1 MSQMGTKDYVL
12 QVVFIKNSDELC
24 YDVNHHSHRS
34 PARGFRE
41 WGGEREKVKLT
52 LVKVVDGRLALHCE
66 LLLGVLLVGVIRLDV
81 VPGIELEDVVLLL
94 QIARPELE
102 GIGPLLVE
110 LGVMGAVGEGL
121 LLGGLVLGGRSHG
134 EGSHAGDERVLCGLA
149 EGCVGIAI
157 GGHGECLVGGRR
169 VSWLKGAP
177 GNARWSWNG
186 CVLHGLKM
194 LMSGMRRK
202 REEEREPNA
211 I

>member
-34 PARGFRE
+34 PARGS
-41 WGGEREKVKLT
+41 GSGVEREKKVKLT

-66 LLLGVLLVGVIRLDV
+66 LLLGVLLVGVVRLDV

-121 LLGGLVLGGRSHG
+121 LLGGLVLGGSHG
-134 EGSHAGDERVLCGLA
+134 EGSHVGDERVRRGLA

-177 GNARWSWNG
+177 GNAR
-186 CVLHGLKM
+186 
-194 LMSGMRRK
+194 
-202 REEEREPNA
+202 
-211 I
+211 